1 VEDLV
6 VVKIFDISALAM
18 LQEQTKIMENQLVH
32 GLSRLLRAS
41 VKNADSDSAGWQEWA
56 HNLPN
61 TPH

>member
-1 VEDLV
+1 MEDLV

-32 GLSRLLRAS
+32 GLSSLLRAS